1 MPPGGIKHVQLAP
14 IFGRDHKVAGGES
27 RQCGRDFSHAT
38 IKRVGNKYA
47 AVRTRRHSARFT
59 ECRLRGRAAVARK
72 GGDSFAGNGRDN
84 PFGSD
89 KTDPK
94 VPGVSADAGSSA
106 RVLKRKVAI
115 ARFTNE
121 TKYGSG
127 LFTDANYDRLGK
139 QAADVLASELTKSG
153 KFIVLERTDLSKLQ
167 TESQLM
173 GMTSEEFRKNLVGYG
188 KRNSCLLQRLCYL
201 LFVGRVGK

>member
-1 MPPGGIKHVQLAP
+1 MPPGVIKHVQLAP

-94 VPGVSADAGSSA
+94 VPGVSDIKRSIRAKCDVF
-106 RVLKRKVAI
+106 RVIELGQGCITSVA
-115 ARFTNE
+115 AE
-121 TKYGSG
+121 
-127 LFTDANYDRLGK
+127 LGYP
-139 QAADVLASELTKSG
+139 AAACHGRHHTINS
-153 KFIVLERTDLSKLQ
+153 R
-167 TESQLM
+167 
-173 GMTSEEFRKNLVGYG
+173 SEER
-188 KRNSCLLQRLCYL
+188 
-201 LFVGRVGK
+201 RVGKECRSRWSPYH